1 MLRGKND
8 SLQNDDQFFMVLNN
22 KVYVKQTECKN
33 IVIQYFGIY
42 NKIYANNVHCKYH
55 LLKLLSVAVSQGKQT
70 FYPLHLGELCKITV

>member
-22 KVYVKQTECKN
+22 KVYVKQTERKN

-42 NKIYANNVHCKYH
+42 NKIYDNNAHCKYH
-55 LLKLLSVAVSQGKQT
+55 LLKLLSAAVN
-70 FYPLHLGELCKITV
+70 